1 MIEQRLEALLAEAVA
16 AAAPE
21 LGLEPPLPEPEVQR
35 PRRKGFGDFTTNV
48 AMVAASTANGDPRA
62 TATAI
67 VQALP
72 PAPFLAKAEVAGPG
86 FINLWTTDDWL
97 HDVVRQIAREGDR
110 YGRGEPT
117 GRRIQVEFVSANPTG
132 PLTIGHARNAAI
144 GDALA
149 RLLAFAGHEVEREYY
164 FNDAG
169 GQMDRFGASVEA
181 RYLQLLG
188 VEAEVP
194 EDGYQGEYVTDLAHD
209 ILGAEGP
216 GLADLPPDER
226 FVRLREEG
234 ARRAMEQI
242 RATLARFGVAFDTYF
257 LEASLLERDEIAHVI
272 ERLREVGVVYDA
284 EGATWFRSTT
294 FGDDKDRVAIRSDG
308 THTYF
313 GADIAYVLDKF
324 SRGFD
329 QLIYVWGADHHGDVA
344 RVKGVATA
352 LGFDPDR
359 VEIVLYQ
366 FVSFL
371 RGGQPVKMSKR
382 AGTFVSLD
390 ELIDEV
396 GADAARFHL
405 LLFSNDRP
413 MNFDIVEVARQT
425 LENPVYYVQYGHARI
440 ASILRKVS
448 RQGVELAPIEEA
460 DLTLL
465 ASEPEQDLMRAL
477 ADVPGLIATA
487 AAQRA
492 PHRLTHTAQDL
503 AATFHRFYTECRVV
517 SDDAA
522 LTQARLWLS
531 RSTKQVLANLLE
543 LVGVSAPDSMARLD
557 GADEPDDAADDAGA
571 IDD

>member
-1 MIEQRLEALLAEAVA
+1 MIEERLTDLLTEAMA
-16 AAAPE
+16 AAAPA
-21 LGLEPPLPEPEVQR
+21 LGLEPPFPEPELQR
-35 PRRKGFGDFTTNV
+35 PRQKGFGDFTTNV
-48 AMVAASTANGDPRA
+48 AMVAASKAGADPRK
-62 TATAI
+62 TAGAI
-67 VQALP
+67 VEALP

-97 HDVVRQIAREGDR
+97 HDVLRQIVREGDR
-110 YGRGEPT
+110 YGGGEQT

-149 RLLAFAGHEVEREYY
+149 RLLTFAGHAVEREYY

-188 VEAEVP
+188 HGAQMP
-194 EDGYQGEYVTDLAHD
+194 EDGYHGGYVTDLARE
-209 ILGAEGP
+209 ILEAEGP
-216 GLADLPPDER
+216 DLADLPPMER
-226 FVRLREEG
+226 FVRLRGEG

-242 RATLARFGVAFDTYF
+242 RATLERFGVTFDSYF
-257 LEASLLERDEIAHVI
+257 LEASLVEKGEIAQAI
-272 ERLREVGVVYDA
+272 ERLREGGFVYEA
-284 EGATWFRSTT
+284 EGATWFRSTA

-313 GADIAYVLDKF
+313 GADIAYVLDKL

-329 QLIYVWGADHHGDVA
+329 HLIYVWGADHHGDIA
-344 RVKGVATA
+344 RVKGAATA
-352 LGFDPDR
+352 LGFDVHR
-359 VEIVLYQ
+359 VEIVMYQ

-371 RGGQPVKMSKR
+371 RGGRPVKMSKR

-396 GADAARFHL
+396 GTDAARFHL
-405 LLFSNDRP
+405 LLFSNDRS
-413 MNFDIVEVARQT
+413 MNFDIAEVARQS
-425 LENPVYYVQYGHARI
+425 LDNPVYYVQYGHARI
-440 ASILRKVS
+440 ASILRKATAD
-448 RQGVELAPIEEA
+448 GIELRTIGEA

-465 ASEPEQDLMRAL
+465 ATEPELDLMRAL
-477 ADVPGLIATA
+477 ADTPRLLATA
-487 AAQRA
+487 AEQRA
-492 PHRLTHTAQDL
+492 PHKLTHAAQDL
-503 AATFHRFYTECRVV
+503 ASTFHRFYTECRVV

-531 RSTKQVLANLLE
+531 SATKQVLANHLG
-543 LVGVSAPDSMARLD
+543 LVGVSAPDSMEKLD
-557 GADEPDDAADDAGA
+557 GSGPDG
-571 IDD
+571 

>member
-1 MIEQRLEALLAEAVA
+1 MIEDRLKAVLAEAVA
-16 AAAPE
+16 AAAPAR
-21 LGLEPPLPEPEVQR
+21 GLEPPFPEPELQR
-35 PRRKGFGDFTTNV
+35 PRQKEFGDFTTNV
-48 AMVAASTANGDPRA
+48 AMVLASRAGADPRA
-62 TATAI
+62 TAAAI
-67 VQALP
+67 VDALP
-72 PAPFLAKAEVAGPG
+72 PAPFLEKVEVAGPG

-97 HDVVRQIAREGDR
+97 YDVLRQIVGDGDR
-110 YGRGEPT
+110 YGAGASTGEPM
-117 GRRIQVEFVSANPTG
+117 QVEFVSANPTG

-149 RLLAFAGHEVEREYY
+149 RLLTFAGHEVEREYY

-169 GQMDRFGASVEA
+169 GQMDRFGASVET

-188 VEAEVP
+188 HDVEMP
-194 EDGYQGEYVTDLAHD
+194 EDGYHGDYVTELARD
-209 ILGAEGP
+209 ILDTEGP
-216 GLADLPPDER
+216 GLADLPPEER
-226 FVRLREEG
+226 LARLREEG

-242 RATLARFGVAFDTYF
+242 RATLERFGVSFDSYF
-257 LEASLLERDEIAHVI
+257 LEASLVEKGEIAQAI
-272 ERLREVGVVYDA
+272 ERLREAGYVYDA
-284 EGATWFRSTT
+284 EGATWFRSTA

-329 QLIYVWGADHHGDVA
+329 HLLYVWGADHHGDIA

-359 VEIVLYQ
+359 VEIVMYQ

-396 GADAARFHL
+396 GTDAARFHL

-413 MNFDIVEVARQT
+413 MNFDIAEVARQT
-425 LENPVYYVQYGHARI
+425 LDNPVYYVQYGHARI
-440 ASILRKVS
+440 ASILRKATAE
-448 RQGVELAPIEEA
+448 GVELRPIEDA
-460 DLTLL
+460 DLKSL
-465 ASEPEQDLMRAL
+465 ASEPEQELLRAL
-477 ADVPGLIATA
+477 ADVPALIATA
-487 AAQRA
+487 AEQRA
-492 PHRLTHTAQDL
+492 PHRLTHAAQDL
-503 AATFHRFYTECRVV
+503 AAAFHRFYTECRVV

-531 RSTKQVLANLLE
+531 SATKQVLANVLE
-543 LVGVSAPDSMARLD
+543 LVGVSAPESMVKMGDARP
-557 GADEPDDAADDAGA
+557 DE
-571 IDD
+571 